1 MTSDAPMKEGNK
13 CTCYGFLAVNRIRA
27 IINPLSDQIP
37 MVRVL
42 IRTYPPPYPVFHPL
56 LSLRILLSV
65 V

>member
-1 MTSDAPMKEGNK
+1 MKEGNK
-13 CTCYGFLAVNRIRA
+13 CTRYESLVVNRIRA
-27 IINPLSDQIP
+27 VIHPLSDQIP